1 MEQIPRFEPVKMN
14 FGRVY
19 VYGAAAGNTTNQTI
33 WDIVKVYASI
43 YQNKFDPGDIK
54 CCFLYKFHN
63 HTDMIAAPV
72 LHKTQHW
79 APTKMRTIHFTC
91 RNIWH
96 NNRDIPDGVGLLSK
110 ELPCKKDTVAFKEIY
125 KPLKDDGMT
134 LVLTTQVTYAN
145 ISAELIIEWM
155 EVYKYLGV
163 DKVISYCF
171 RDLNQPALQA
181 LQYYNLSGLVDLY
194 QFIPA
199 AEGK

>member
-1 MEQIPRFEPVKMN
+1 MRKIPDFEPVKMN
-14 FGRVY
+14 FGHIY
-19 VYGAAAGNTTNQTI
+19 VYGAAAGNTTNHI

-43 YQNKFDPGDIK
+43 YQIKHNPEDIK
-54 CCFLYKFHN
+54 CCFLYKFQN
-63 HTDMIAAPV
+63 HSDMIAAPV

-79 APTKMRTIHFTC
+79 APTKMRTFHFTC

-110 ELPCKKDTVAFKEIY
+110 KIPCKKDTVAFKDIY
-125 KPLKDDGMT
+125 KPLKDDDTT
-134 LVLTTQVTYAN
+134 LVLTTQVVYAN

-163 DKVISYCF
+163 DKVISYYF
-171 RDLNQPALQA
+171 RDLNQQALQA
-181 LQYYNLSGLVDLY
+181 LQYYNRSGLVDLY